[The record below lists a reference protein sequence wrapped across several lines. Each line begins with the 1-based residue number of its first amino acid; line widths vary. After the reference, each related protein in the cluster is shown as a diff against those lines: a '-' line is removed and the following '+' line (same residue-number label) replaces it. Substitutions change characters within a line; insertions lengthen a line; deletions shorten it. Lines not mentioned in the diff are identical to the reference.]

1 METKNKNSELK
12 NFKKHYTGKMSSEEE
27 VAFEKNLE
35 EDPFAKEAY
44 EGFLYLENDSA
55 RISLIEKKNLVLKE
69 KFGFKN
75 NRNIFPLK
83 YAITFAASLAF
94 FISSYIVIQNNL
106 STNNENLAENHIE
119 ELNIPE
125 MIDSLAGS
133 TFSNTLT
140 GIKET
145 TKPNKKKK
153 TFETVGKAVQIEKSK
168 KHNDTEFD
176 NYKKRTRGKGVSS
189 QIENKDNFKQSTNTA
204 YTDDSEIVALEN
216 LKNPSE
222 YKKGIVTYNKS
233 EFTKAIKH
241 FNNSLIQNNKI
252 SGSYYYIAMS
262 YFNQNQSLNAIKY
275 FDKTI
280 DIDLDFK
287 DNALWY
293 KSLALLNSGKKIEA
307 EVILTQISISNS
319 TYKNVAIKKLATL
332 N

>member
-1 METKNKNSELK
+1 METENKHSELK
-12 NFKKHYTGKMSSEEE
+12 NFKKHYTGKMSLEEK

-55 RISLIEKKNLVLKE
+55 RISLIEKKNLALKE
-69 KFGFKN
+69 KFGIKSN
-75 NRNIFPLK
+75 TNIFSLK
-83 YAITFAASLAF
+83 YAITIAASVIL
-94 FISSYIVIQNNL
+94 FIGSYIVIQNNL
-106 STNNENLAENHIE
+106 STNDENLADNHIE

-125 MIDSLAGS
+125 MIDPLVDSN
-133 TFSNTLT
+133 FSNTLT
-140 GIKET
+140 GIKEP
-145 TKPNKKKK
+145 TKLNKKKK
-153 TFETVGKAVQIEKSK
+153 TFETVGKAVQIEESK
-168 KHNDTEFD
+168 ELNDTEFD
-176 NYKKRTRGKGVSS
+176 N
-189 QIENKDNFKQSTNTA
+189 FKQSANTA
-204 YTDDSEIVALEN
+204 YTDDSEIVAIEN

-262 YFNQNQSLNAIKY
+262 YFNQNQTLNAIKY

-307 EVILTQISISNS
+307 EVILTQISMSNS